1 MFRIVNFGGEYEYQS
16 GKYNS
21 CGGVDDDTVIAWLL
35 LEFGIAAKKIGS
47 SLPRDFGFIGDFE
60 VSELRNL

>member
-1 MFRIVNFGGEYEYQS
+1 VFRIVNFGGEYKNQS

-21 CGGVDDDTVIAWLL
+21 YEGVDNDTVIAWLL
-35 LEFGIAAKKIGS
+35 LEFGIAAKMIGS
-47 SLPRDFGFIGDFE
+47 SLPGDFGFIGDFE